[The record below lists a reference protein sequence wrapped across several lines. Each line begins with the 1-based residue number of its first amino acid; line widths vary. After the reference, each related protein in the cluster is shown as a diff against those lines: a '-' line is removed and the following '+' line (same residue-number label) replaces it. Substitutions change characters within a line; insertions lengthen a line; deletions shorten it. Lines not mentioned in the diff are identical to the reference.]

1 MKFIFIALSI
11 HKSIICKYVNK
22 GSFIDKVKR
31 ILLSNLRYFYNMAFG
46 AFTMVLNIIFPI
58 NKIRRLIYLDVV
70 VAQWVRA
77 VAPQVEGWV
86 FESQPR
92 HT

>member
-1 MKFIFIALSI
+1 
-11 HKSIICKYVNK
+11 
-22 GSFIDKVKR
+22 
-31 ILLSNLRYFYNMAFG
+31 MAFG
-46 AFTMVLNIIFPI
+46 VFTMVLNIIFPI

-77 VAPQVEGWV
+77 VAPQAEGWV